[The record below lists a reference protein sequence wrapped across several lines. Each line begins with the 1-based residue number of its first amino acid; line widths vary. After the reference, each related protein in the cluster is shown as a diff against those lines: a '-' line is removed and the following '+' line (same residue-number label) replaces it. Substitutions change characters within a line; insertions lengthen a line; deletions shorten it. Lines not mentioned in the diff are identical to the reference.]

1 MTGFVAELVGVN
13 VTLYV
18 HDEVAGIVLPQA
30 FVPPGAAANPAV
42 ALTLMGMAAAPVFV
56 IVNVSGELVV
66 VTSVPGKA
74 ASVEMVNV
82 GIAVPVPLRATV
94 MLSAGLPRAVK
105 AIVVDEDS
113 AVVVDGVNVTA
124 YVQLAPAAKDVPH
137 AGALPSAAAVTVKSV
152 LVGGVSE
159 NVIELVVLFVSV
171 MYCAVEV
178 VEMIW
183 VPKLTLSGVT

>member
-1 MTGFVAELVGVN
+1 M
-13 VTLYV
+13 
-18 HDEVAGIVLPQA
+18 LPQA

-66 VTSVPGKA
+66 VTSVPGNA
-74 ASVEMVNV
+74 ASVEIVNV
-82 GIAVPVPLRATV
+82 GTAVPVPLRATV
-94 MLSAGLPRAVK
+94 TLSAGLLRAVK

-124 YVQLAPAAKDVPH
+124 YVQLAPAAKEVAH
-137 AGALPSAAAVTVKSV
+137 AGVLPSAAAVTVKSV

-178 VEMIW
+178 VEIIC
-183 VPKLTLSGVT
+183 VPKLMLSGVTCNVGSRSRFATKAA